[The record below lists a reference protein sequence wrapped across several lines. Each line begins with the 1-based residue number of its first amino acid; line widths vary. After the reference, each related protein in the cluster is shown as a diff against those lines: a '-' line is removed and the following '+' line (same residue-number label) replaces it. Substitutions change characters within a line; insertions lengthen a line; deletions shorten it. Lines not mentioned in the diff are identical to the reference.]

1 MEKAFCTECGAQ
13 VAADDAFCEHCG
25 ARLLG
30 AGPAA
35 PAEPAPFEPAT
46 YEPAP
51 PPPVP
56 PPPAPAPYEPAP
68 ADSPK
73 KAPSILWGLLTIVL
87 STILLIAV
95 LLGLRRVRAL
105 FGGEEAPPALA
116 LGTTVESEP
125 VAPAQP
131 LPSGPTGDP
140 RIHVIP
146 PGDQEVEPA
155 PTPTPRPLPP
165 PPLGP
170 GAGFQSFSDMSEEEF
185 MNYSRSLWERSQK
198 EGK

>member
-13 VAADDAFCEHCG
+13 VAADDTFCEHCG

-35 PAEPAPFEPAT
+35 QAEPAPFEPAT

-51 PPPVP
+51 PPPAP
-56 PPPAPAPYEPAP
+56 PPPAPAPYAPAP

-95 LLGLRRVRAL
+95 LLGLRRVRAM
-105 FGGEEAPPALA
+105 FAGTAEPPAPA
-116 LGTTVESEP
+116 LGTTVAPEP
-125 VAPAQP
+125 VAPSQP
-131 LPSGPTGDP
+131 SPSAPTGDP
-140 RIHVIP
+140 RMRVIP
-146 PGDQEVEPA
+146 PGDQEAEPA
-155 PTPTPRPLPP
+155 PSPTPRPLPP

-170 GAGFQSFSDMSEEEF
+170 GSGFKRIDD
-185 MNYSRSLWERSQK
+185 L
-198 EGK
+198 

>member
-13 VAADDAFCEHCG
+13 VAADDTFCEHCG

-35 PAEPAPFEPAT
+35 PAEPAPFEPAS
-46 YEPAP
+46 YEPASPPPAP
-51 PPPVP
+51 PPP
-56 PPPAPAPYEPAP
+56 ALAPYAPAP

-73 KAPSILWGLLTIVL
+73 KAPNILWGLLTIVL

-125 VAPAQP
+125 VAPRSRCRPVRLA
-131 LPSGPTGDP
+131 
-140 RIHVIP
+140 IP
-146 PGDQEVEPA
+146 ACTSSPPA
-155 PTPTPRPLPP
+155 TRKWSPRPRPRPVRCLRRRSA
-165 PPLGP
+165 P
-170 GAGFQSFSDMSEEEF
+170 GRG
-185 MNYSRSLWERSQK
+185 SRASPTCRKKNS
-198 EGK
+198 